1 MKKVFY
7 LVAASMLMTSC
18 LKDRAIEAYNED
30 FASVFGDTD
39 PLHTWKM
46 VDEKTVE
53 VNVDKPSRVKI
64 YVKVDDTYR
73 LAADYENVSG
83 TRTLAFD
90 APMGCEDI
98 HVTVDGAPIY
108 GANSRAESR
117 ADVSPVTKTN
127 EFKNFTYGQ
136 ITTFHHD
143 GQTLPESK
151 DNTSKLTSTGCRI
164 ISNGETYRFY
174 PIYWGGIFYHTY
186 GLYYYDANKVRHE
199 FNFYD
204 HKVTD
209 CLQYKDANDAWQNL
223 TADYAYDCFFPK
235 SGSAPTY
242 DEKEVVLKSRCYTIN
257 LPKGTEF
264 GFYVDIVHKLSD
276 GTLSDRGRFYS
287 DPELNDEDQTNK
299 PFSAFAYLHINNDTQ
314 TSYVTVEDYNDN
326 DYNDFIFL
334 LEGQH
339 THVVDKPVKYMYAV
353 EDLGST
359 NDFDF
364 NDIVFTVSHVKG
376 KENATVQPMAAGG
389 IYPATIYFGDKSYG
403 EIHSKFGVKTNVMVN
418 TKAGTTKNSMIKAD
432 PFLVKVG
439 TEWSHTAYGNSE
451 NGNGFSVKVEIPNRK
466 DKVVT
471 TYVPGE
477 DIAPQMLVLS
487 ENWLWPT
494 EKTRISDAYTGF
506 GEWGTN
512 YKNPSWVTSPTS
524 GLVVNW
530 R

>member
-53 VNVDKPSRVKI
+53 VNVEKPSRVKI
-64 YVKVDDTYR
+64 YVKVGDTYR
-73 LAADYENVSG
+73 LAADYENVLG

-108 GANSRAESR
+108 GADSRAESR

-136 ITTFHHD
+136 ITTFHND
-143 GQTLPESK
+143 GQTLPEK
-151 DNTSKLTSTGCRI
+151 QNNTSKLTSTGCRI
-164 ISNGETYRFY
+164 ISNGEPYRFY

-199 FNFYD
+199 FDFYD

-223 TADYAYDCFFPK
+223 TADYAYDYFFPK
-235 SGSAPTY
+235 SGSAPAY
-242 DEKEVVLKSRCYTIN
+242 DESEVVLKSRCYTIN
-257 LPKGTEF
+257 LPAGTEF
-264 GFYVDIVHKLSD
+264 GFYVDITHKLED
-276 GTLSDRGRFYS
+276 GTERDRGRFYS
-287 DPELNDEDQTNK
+287 DPELNDETQTNK
-299 PFSAFAYLHINNDTQ
+299 PFSAFAYLHQNNDTQ
-314 TSYVTVEDYNDN
+314 TSYVTIEDYDDS

-339 THVVDKPVKYMYAV
+339 THVVDEPVKYMYAV

-389 IYPATIYFGDKSYG
+389 IYPATIYFGTKSYG
-403 EIHSKFGVKTNVMVN
+403 EIHSKFGVETNVMVN

-439 TEWSHTAYGNSE
+439 TEWSHTAYGES
-451 NGNGFSVKVEIPNRK
+451 GNGFSVKVEIPNRK

-477 DIAPQMLVLS
+477 DAAPQMLVLA

-494 EKTRISDAYTGF
+494 EKTRISDAYTDF
-506 GEWGTN
+506 GVWGAN
-512 YKNPSWVTSPTS
+512 YKNQTWVKSPTS